1 MLAGMITMS
10 VGVSCKSNSGKTST
24 SESLGGES
32 LSSENLSSES
42 FTSEQE
48 SNSETVSGR
57 YDISDIV
64 APTYDHEDYL
74 QITAYAG
81 PCPPP
86 KSGATDTFTDYHF
99 QKVAEAGF
107 THVLALYEGN
117 GSVPGN
123 ISAFD
128 KIIARSKHAE
138 EDALVALDLCEKY
151 GLKYLVRDWS
161 YYGLSREMENLG
173 IPVTYENME
182 RIHASMFSAQ
192 NPYINHPAFGG
203 NFTFD
208 EPYYEELEGIAW
220 QVELY
225 NKYIALNGNGQG
237 EPMVNLYPSYV
248 GSNVSHQGYKTYT
261 DYLNKYFETI
271 APQIGYI
278 SFDFYPFLYNA
289 YTGSQLKTAYL
300 SSLEQIALKCKTTRN
315 TDKPIEMRTFIQTV
329 GDFTGLRSMTSIG
342 DLRFQIYTC
351 LAFGSREIK
360 YYKYIDELEA
370 DADSDWAL
378 LSYKTGEYTWLYDC
392 AKTVN
397 NEVHQIEDALLNF
410 EWEGTLYNN
419 SDPMIDNQNFANM
432 ISPSESHPRIAEF
445 NSTEDALLTFFKD
458 KDNNDAFMLVNFT
471 DPHFKKDNTVT
482 LKFNDARGLLMYR
495 MGQRII
501 VPLNTEGEYHFVLYP
516 GEGRFI
522 IPLK

>member
-1 MLAGMITMS
+1 MLAGILTAT
-10 VGVSCKSNSGKTST
+10 VGLSCKGKGGDTST
-24 SESLGGES
+24 SESEKQ
-32 LSSENLSSES
+32 S

-48 SNSETVSGR
+48 SNGVTGR

-64 APTYDHEDYL
+64 APTYEHDDYL
-74 QITAYAG
+74 EITAYAG

-99 QKVAEAGF
+99 KKVAEAGF

-117 GSVPGN
+117 GSVPSN
-123 ISAFD
+123 LSAYD
-128 KIIARSKHAE
+128 KIIARSEYAE
-138 EDALVALDLCEKY
+138 KAALKALDFCEKY
-151 GLKYLVRDWS
+151 GIKYSVRDWTF
-161 YYGLSREMENLG
+161 YGLGREMQNLK

-182 RIHASMFSAQ
+182 KVVSQMFSAD
-192 NPYINHPAFGG
+192 NPYINHPAYGG
-203 NFTFD
+203 SFAFD
-208 EPYYEELEGIAW
+208 EPFYEELEGIAW

-225 NKYIALNGNGQG
+225 NKYIALNGSGQG
-237 EPMVNLYPSYV
+237 EPMVNLYPSYI
-248 GSNVSHQGYKTYT
+248 GSTVSQQGYKTYN
-261 DYLNKYFETI
+261 DYLDKYFETI
-271 APQIGYI
+271 APQLGYI
-278 SFDFYPFLYNA
+278 SFDFYPFKGNA

-300 SSLEQIALKCKTTRN
+300 SSLEQIALRCKDSRATN
-315 TDKPIEMRTFIQTV
+315 TPVEMRTFIQTV

-342 DLRFQIYTC
+342 DIRFQIYTC

-360 YYKYIDELEA
+360 YYKYIDEFEA
-370 DADSDWAL
+370 DADSDWSL
-378 LSYKTGEYTWLYDC
+378 LSFKTGEYTWLYDC

-397 NEVHQIEDALLNF
+397 NEIHQIEDVLLNF
-410 EWEGTLYNN
+410 EWQGSMYNN
-419 SDPMIDNQNFANM
+419 ADPMVDNQNFANM
-432 ISPSESHPRIAEF
+432 MAASDSHPRIGGFE
-445 NSTEDALLTFFKD
+445 STEDALLTYFKD
-458 KDNNDAFMLVNFT
+458 ADNNDAFMLVNFT